1 MTGATRDPAS
11 TELLE
16 PSDPVSRVRRSH
28 ILGLAL
34 VAALVLSGTLAIR
47 LLVDVLLVAPP
58 AINEGGRQRM
68 LSQRLAKDALLLR
81 QAATAG
87 TIASSRRDLRETLA
101 VWTQGHE
108 RLRRQVDHPDG
119 SFSDPELRA
128 VLARVDAPYSALRE
142 AGHDLLAA
150 LHASTPTVRD
160 GPALERAVGRILE
173 GERSYLSE
181 MDRMVSLYEKKT
193 SARVTRLRH
202 AATLLTLSAVIVL
215 AIVALF
221 VLEPAVRLIRRRFV
235 DTRRMIQQAR
245 TATHEVER
253 RNEFIESVLGRYLSD
268 QVVHRLLDTPEGLR
282 LGGEERKV
290 TLLMSDLRG
299 FSALAAHLPPQKT
312 VQLLNRYLESM
323 TDVITDHGGT
333 INEFEGDRIFAMF
346 GAPLAAEDDTRRAAA
361 CALSMQLELERIDQ
375 DLEKEGLPRLRA
387 GIALHTGTVVAGNIG
402 SVKRAKY
409 GVVGVAVVLTSRLEE
424 CALPGQV
431 LASEATLEELG
442 DEALL
447 GPGVRVEVKGF
458 EGPVGAFE
466 LLGLNGL
473 LQIAPAVQEGP
484 MARLPEGLPIG
495 YRKVVGQHLG
505 QCVLGGAITR
515 LSAEQAEIQPART
528 MCCAPCSSECPYS
541 MPVELQEELEL
552 SLNPTRPPARAAAVY
567 AQVTKIVSGETPAF
581 RVSFTSVPSAA
592 RTILDELLDRAGL

>member
-1 MTGATRDPAS
+1 MTGATREPAS
-11 TELLE
+11 TELLD

-28 ILGLAL
+28 LLGLAL

-128 VLARVDAPYSALRE
+128 VLARVDAPYRALRE
-142 AGHDLLAA
+142 AGHELLAA
-150 LHASTPTVRD
+150 LDASTPTVRD

-221 VLEPAVRLIRRRFV
+221 VLEPAVRLIRRQFV

-253 RNEFIESVLGRYLSD
+253 
-268 QVVHRLLDTPEGLR
+268 TPEGLR

-299 FSALAAHLPPQKT
+299 FSALAAQLPPQKT
-312 VQLLNRYLESM
+312 VRLLNRYLESM

-424 CALPGQV
+424 CALPGQR
-431 LASEATLEELG
+431 ASK
-442 DEALL
+442 D
-447 GPGVRVEVKGF
+447 R
-458 EGPVGAFE
+458 
-466 LLGLNGL
+466 
-473 LQIAPAVQEGP
+473 
-484 MARLPEGLPIG
+484 
-495 YRKVVGQHLG
+495 
-505 QCVLGGAITR
+505 
-515 LSAEQAEIQPART
+515 SAH
-528 MCCAPCSSECPYS
+528 SS
-541 MPVELQEELEL
+541 
-552 SLNPTRPPARAAAVY
+552 
-567 AQVTKIVSGETPAF
+567 F
-581 RVSFTSVPSAA
+581 SA
-592 RTILDELLDRAGL
+592 